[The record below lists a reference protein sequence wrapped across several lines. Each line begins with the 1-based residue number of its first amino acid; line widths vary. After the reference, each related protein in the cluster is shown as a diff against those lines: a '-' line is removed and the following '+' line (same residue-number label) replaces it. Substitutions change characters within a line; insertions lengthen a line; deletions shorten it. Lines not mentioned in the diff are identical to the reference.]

1 MITVPVSYYNYTLVI
16 MININDIVV
25 ISQQSKMA
33 RSNAE
38 IQAVQFLNGPKAVTS
53 DFIGY
58 ST

>member
-1 MITVPVSYYNYTLVI
+1 MITVPASYYNYTLVI
-16 MININDIVV
+16 MININDIGVQTF
-25 ISQQSKMA
+25 ILRMA